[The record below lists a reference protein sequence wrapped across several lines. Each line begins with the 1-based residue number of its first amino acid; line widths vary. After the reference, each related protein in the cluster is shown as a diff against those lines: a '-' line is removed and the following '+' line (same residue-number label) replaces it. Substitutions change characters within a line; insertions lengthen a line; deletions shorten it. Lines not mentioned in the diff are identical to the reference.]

1 MTLFELW
8 PYCPVAQSSTII
20 IPDKI
25 IGIIAVQLKE
35 LEPAENRVGQLKTE

>member
-1 MTLFELW
+1 MTVFELW
-8 PYCPVAQSSTII
+8 PNSPVVQCSTII

-25 IGIIAVQLKE
+25 IFIIAVQLKE